1 MAESVQTMSGR
12 LHVKHGNRRNIYA
25 VTAIPVLLSALVLIL
40 ISKMG
45 AIAVAGGVLLFFTGS
60 ILLLKGDILSRSIY
74 IFFLI
79 QFTVSIFIPLPLIVT
94 IISLLLFPLALKRDA
109 PFNGLTAPPYIKPL
123 LLLFSGWL
131 ISLIYLSIANYG
143 VFEYLFMYDIFFF
156 LGLTAAYEIFIAFRL
171 KILTP
176 DKLIPCI
183 ALSGLVMLCVII
195 GKYFAEGVAL
205 SMIFKERL
213 GVSVDINPNA
223 ITSYLDMALPCAFFT
238 AFFEKRSL
246 VKKTI
251 FYTASFA
258 IVCAVLLSATR
269 GSLPG
274 IAILFAYAIW
284 RKRSKRLLLGV
295 AICAAVATVTI
306 GAPMVKRIANPTTL
320 EIMSNM
326 GRVEMLR
333 SALKILRDNHYFF
346 GIGMNNFSQLK
357 FSYGFPQWLD
367 TKRVMSSHNFFVE
380 IWLGCGLP
388 GLIGWLY
395 INAAI
400 VFSVLRKY
408 KDNYAANAVAFAII
422 AFSAHGLFDSVCANF
437 SMMLTYFSLM
447 GIAFFL
453 MKEGHIKS
461 PSLDADPATS

>member
-1 MAESVQTMSGR
+1 MAESVQTISGR
-12 LHVKHGNRRNIYA
+12 LHVKRGNRRNLYA
-25 VTAIPVLLSALVLIL
+25 AIAIPALLSALVLIL

-45 AIAVAGGVLLFFTGS
+45 VIVAAGGVLLFFTGS
-60 ILLLKGDILSRSIY
+60 IILLKGDVLSRSIY

-79 QFTVSIFIPLPLIVT
+79 QFAMSLFIPLSLFVT
-94 IISLLLFPLALKRDA
+94 IISLLLFPLAFKRDA
-109 PFNGLTAPPYIKPL
+109 PLNGLTTPPYIKPL

-131 ISLIYLSIANYG
+131 ISLIYLSITNYG
-143 VFEYLFMYDIFFF
+143 VFKYFFIYDIFFF
-156 LGLTAAYEIFIAFRL
+156 LGLISAYEMFIAFRL

-176 DKLIPCI
+176 DKLIPYI
-183 ALSGLVMLCVII
+183 ALSGLVMLCVVI
-195 GKYFAEGVAL
+195 GKYFVEGVAL

-213 GVSVDINPNA
+213 GTSIEINPNF

-246 VKKTI
+246 AKKTF
-251 FYTASFA
+251 FYMASFA
-258 IVCAVLLSATR
+258 FVCAVLLSATR

-274 IAILFAYAIW
+274 IGILVAYAIW

-295 AICAAVATVTI
+295 ALCAAVATVTV

-326 GRVEMLR
+326 GRVELLR
-333 SALKILRDNHYFF
+333 SAFKVLKDNHYFF
-346 GIGMNNFSQLK
+346 GIGMNNFSQIK

-367 TKRVMSSHNFFVE
+367 TKRLMSSHNFFVE
-380 IWLGCGLP
+380 IWLGCGLL
-388 GLIGWLY
+388 GLLGWLY
-395 INAAI
+395 VNAAI
-400 VFSVLRKY
+400 VLSILRKY

-422 AFSAHGLFDSVCANF
+422 AFAAHGLFDSVCANF

-453 MKEGHIKS
+453 IKEGHTKS
-461 PSLDADPATS
+461 PSSDADPVTS